1 MASLAELLRV
11 MELHVAEGF
20 DFYKLYALAKI
31 NRIGFYF
38 LHKIIHE
45 NNFRVSNPLR
55 ERYSREYKVHLNIM
69 REFDSL
75 NSTLR
80 GCGISFAFFK
90 SIRPYPFT
98 TVDIDVLIF
107 DNFFS
112 AVKHLFS
119 RGYAV
124 LGSGPES
131 VTFRS
136 PGGVGV
142 DLYREVA
149 VSRVVYVDKDVLRKH
164 VTTVKTPFGVVVNL
178 SPEADLV
185 VFANHALVKEHMF
198 TLADYFTV
206 KGLLLRS
213 DVDVLSRLVLETR
226 SVYVMGVVL
235 GLVRD
240 IVECVYGGREDKCP
254 KLPLKF
260 PPWVVARALWEKL
273 GCVRCRRSWAYQF
286 EYMLSFRRLNRIIR
300 DIVWHIKRLTY

>member
-1 MASLAELLRV
+1 
-11 MELHVAEGF
+11 
-20 DFYKLYALAKI
+20 
-31 NRIGFYF
+31 
-38 LHKIIHE
+38 
-45 NNFRVSNPLR
+45 
-55 ERYSREYKVHLNIM
+55 M

-75 NSTLR
+75 NSIL
-80 GCGISFAFFK
+80 GGYGVSFAFFK

-107 DNFFS
+107 DNFSS
-112 AVKHLFS
+112 AVKYLFS
-119 RGYAV
+119 KGYAF

-136 PGGVGV
+136 PGGVSV

-164 VTTVKTPFGVVVNL
+164 VTKVETPFGVVVNL

-240 IVECVYGGREDKCP
+240 IVECVYGGRVGKCP
-254 KLPLKF
+254 VLPLKF

-273 GCVRCRRSWAYQF
+273 GCVKCRRSWAYQF
-286 EYMLSFRRLNRIIR
+286 GYMLSFRRVNRIIR
-300 DIVWHIKRLTY
+300 DIVSHVKRLTY

>member
-1 MASLAELLRV
+1 
-11 MELHVAEGF
+11 
-20 DFYKLYALAKI
+20 
-31 NRIGFYF
+31 
-38 LHKIIHE
+38 
-45 NNFRVSNPLR
+45 
-55 ERYSREYKVHLNIM
+55 M
-69 REFDSL
+69 REFGSL
-75 NSTLR
+75 NSILEEH
-80 GCGISFAFFK
+80 GVSFAFFK

-107 DNFFS
+107 DNFSS
-112 AVKHLFS
+112 AVKYLFS
-119 RGYAV
+119 KGYAV

-131 VTFRS
+131 ITFNS
-136 PGGVGV
+136 PGDVVSV

-164 VTTVKTPFGVVVNL
+164 VTEVETPFGVVVNL

-226 SVYVMGVVL
+226 SVYVMSVVL

-240 IVECVYGGREDKCP
+240 IVECVYGGRVDKCP
-254 KLPLKF
+254 ELPLKF
-260 PPWVVARALWEKL
+260 PPWVVARALGEKL
-273 GCVRCRRSWAYQF
+273 GCVKCRRSWAYQF

-300 DIVWHIKRLTY
+300 DIVSHIRRLTY